1 MTWVAEHAMLTHGWR
16 RFLLLV
22 VAGAIGALSVPPF
35 YILPALFLTM
45 PIWVWCLDGAER
57 LPGWRKLFGPAFT
70 IGFAYGLG
78 YFTVAFHWLGAAFF
92 VDGGIMLVIM
102 PFAIVTL
109 AATIALFWGLAS
121 ALAHLLWSGGAMR
134 IVTLATFLSLA
145 EWARGHFFSGF
156 PFDLLGY
163 AFAANDE
170 MSQLASVIG
179 VYGLTALA
187 ALLSMTPALIWPPDQ
202 RNLTRRLVPF
212 FLSLGIIAAQIG
224 YGHYRLG
231 STPVTQRADMRMR
244 IVQPMVLEHAD
255 WSEAKPADI
264 IGKLIA
270 LSQTKTGPNDPG
282 LSTVTQV
289 VWPESSL
296 PFFLSDYPDALA
308 RVAQML
314 PKNGL
319 LLTGAPREQ
328 YDPGVT
334 AGATTAA
341 DRPAYNSLIA
351 VNDHGEIVASY
362 DKSHL
367 VPFGEYLPFPEL
379 FGAFGLKQFVPGAD
393 GWQAGDGRRLMNV
406 PNTPPF
412 LALICYEAIFSG
424 DLGQDT
430 AKAQFILNITNDAWF
445 DGSIGLAQHADHV
458 RLRAVEEGL
467 PLIRVANSGQ
477 TLLIDPLGRVTQ
489 SLPQEQIGLLDVVP
503 ANRLPGTIFTRLGYW
518 PFAGAMLI
526 GLVLAWWSARRS
538 KHVRA

>member
-1 MTWVAEHAMLTHGWR
+1 MLSHGWR

-22 VAGAIGALSVPPF
+22 AAGAIGGLSVPPF

-45 PIWVWCLDGAER
+45 PVWVWCLDGAER
-57 LPGWRKLFGPAFT
+57 LPGWRKLLGPAFS

-92 VDGGIMLVIM
+92 VDGGIMLVLM
-102 PFAIVTL
+102 PFAILAL

-121 ALAHLLWSGGAMR
+121 ALAHLLWSGGALR

-163 AFAANDE
+163 ALAANDE
-170 MSQLASVIG
+170 MSQLASVVG

-187 ALLSMTPALIWPPDQ
+187 ALLSMTPALVWPADQ
-202 RNLTRRLVPF
+202 RSLTRRLVPF
-212 FLSLGIIAAQIG
+212 FLSLGVIAAQIG
-224 YGHYRLG
+224 YGHYRLAA
-231 STPVTQRADMRMR
+231 TPVTARTDMRMR
-244 IVQPMVLEHAD
+244 IIQPMVLEHAD
-255 WSEAKPADI
+255 WTEAKPAEI
-264 IGKLIA
+264 IGKLID

-282 LSTVTQV
+282 LSTVTQI

-328 YDPGVT
+328 YDPSVT
-334 AGATTAA
+334 AGATTAEE
-341 DRPAYNSLIA
+341 RPAYNSLIA

-393 GWQAGDGRRLMNV
+393 GWQAGDGRRLMGL
-406 PNTPPF
+406 PNGPPF

-424 DLGQDT
+424 DLGPDT
-430 AKAQFILNITNDAWF
+430 SKAQFILNITNDAWF
-445 DGSIGLAQHADHV
+445 DGSVGLAQHADHA

-467 PLIRVANSGQ
+467 PMVRVANSGE
-477 TLLIDPLGRVTQ
+477 TMVIDPLGRVTQ

-503 ANRLPGTIFTRLGYW
+503 ANRLSGTIFTRLGYW
-518 PFAGAMLI
+518 PFAGAMLL
-526 GLVLAWWSARRS
+526 GLVLAWASGRRR
-538 KHVRA
+538 KHPKA